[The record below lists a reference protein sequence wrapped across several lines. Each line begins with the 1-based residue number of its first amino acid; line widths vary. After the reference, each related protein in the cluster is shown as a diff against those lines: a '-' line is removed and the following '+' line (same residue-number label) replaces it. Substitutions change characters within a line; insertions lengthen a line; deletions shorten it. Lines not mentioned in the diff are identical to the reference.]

1 MACNSVSVD
10 IAMELTSFEKAS
22 EMWSH
27 LHTLGNQQNLA
38 REFEL
43 ERLLAESIQAEKNV
57 FSASIPAAGLK
68 DFMTTMKRTRTV
80 QFLMKLRP
88 ELEHLRAS
96 ILNKE
101 KLPALEVVVSEVL
114 REETRLCS
122 QSSIE
127 NSLTMDTAFAA
138 YKSSSS
144 SGNSNKPVQCY
155 HCKETGHI
163 ISHCKKRNY
172 CNYCKKDS
180 HIILEC
186 RKKSGPGKRSTP
198 HKAFQA
204 MARDAGT
211 RETPSTKVLDRN
223 DIYKMIQESLVAALP
238 NAISLT
244 LTATYPGKTKPSDS
258 TVWHIDSAASNH
270 MTRNQKLFFDLSK
283 PRSRHEIVTT
293 NGHVLTASAIGT
305 IKPFSEVLCVPKLTA
320 NLLSVGQ
327 LVEQNFLVI
336 FSPNGCVIQNILA
349 GCFFFNL
356 RIPNSISVFFQLQ
369 IKISNFQIKCGTCGI
384 SV

>member
-1 MACNSVSVD
+1 MDSRDTLSTKFDGHNYPIWQFHFKAFIRGKGLLGILDGSKVVPTEDTEKEAWEANNGKIITWLVNSVSVD

-57 FSASIPAAGLK
+57 RCFYSALLTLWAEQDQVFSASIPAAGLK

-88 ELEHLRAS
+88 EFEHLRAS
-96 ILNKE
+96 ILNRE

-114 REETRLCS
+114 REETRLRS

-127 NSLTMDTAFAA
+127 NSLTMDTALAA
-138 YKSSSS
+138 YKSFSS

-172 CNYCKKDS
+172 CNYCKKDG

-186 RKKSGPGKRSTP
+186 RKKSGPGKRLTP

-238 NAISLT
+238 NAISSA
-244 LTATYPGKTKPSDS
+244 LTATYPE
-258 TVWHIDSAASNH
+258 HIDRGNDG
-270 MTRNQKLFFDLSK
+270 Q
-283 PRSRHEIVTT
+283 
-293 NGHVLTASAIGT
+293 GT
-305 IKPFSEVLCVPKLTA
+305 
-320 NLLSVGQ
+320 
-327 LVEQNFLVI
+327 
-336 FSPNGCVIQNILA
+336 
-349 GCFFFNL
+349 
-356 RIPNSISVFFQLQ
+356 
-369 IKISNFQIKCGTCGI
+369 
-384 SV
+384 

>member
-1 MACNSVSVD
+1 MYGSKVVPTKDKEKEAWKADNGKIITWLVNSVSVD
-10 IAMELTSFEKAS
+10 ISMELTSFEKAS

-57 FSASIPAAGLK
+57 RCFYSALLTLWAEQDQVFSASIPAAGLK

-88 ELEHLRAS
+88 EFEHLRAS
-96 ILNKE
+96 ILNRE

-114 REETRLCS
+114 REETRLSS
-122 QSSIE
+122 QASME
-127 NSLTMDTAFAA
+127 NSLTMDTALAA

-144 SGNSNKPVQCY
+144 SANSNKHVQCY

-172 CNYCKKDS
+172 CNYRKKDG

-186 RKKSGPGKRSTP
+186 RKKSGPRKRSTP
-198 HKAFQA
+198 HKSFQA

-211 RETPSTKVLDRN
+211 REPPNPKVLDRN

-238 NAISLT
+238 NATSSALS
-244 LTATYPGKTKPSDS
+244 ATYPDKTKLSYS
-258 TVWHIDSAASNH
+258 TVWHIDSAAFYH
-270 MTRNQKLFFDLSK
+270 MTGNKK
-283 PRSRHEIVTT
+283 
-293 NGHVLTASAIGT
+293 T
-305 IKPFSEVLCVPKLTA
+305 IF
-320 NLLSVGQ
+320 
-327 LVEQNFLVI
+327 
-336 FSPNGCVIQNILA
+336 
-349 GCFFFNL
+349 
-356 RIPNSISVFFQLQ
+356 
-369 IKISNFQIKCGTCGI
+369 
-384 SV
+384 